1 MIQLNGGN
9 MQRRL
14 KIYLENSLISMY
26 FQDDA
31 PYLRDLT
38 RQFWKETLPHFEAYV
53 SDIVLAEIRAIEDN
67 NLRKGLEMLIRK
79 FEIIEI
85 TENVLELSNIY
96 LSYRRLPRGDALH
109 LAAAS
114 TGRME
119 SLVTWN
125 LRHLYKRGT
134 QEMIREVNTKL
145 RLPVPSILTPED
157 FFEEEEV

>member
-1 MIQLNGGN
+1 MKQLNGGN

-67 NLRKGLEMLIRK
+67 NLRKGLERLIRK

-109 LAAAS
+109 LAEAS
-114 TGRME
+114 TGE
-119 SLVTWN
+119 WN
-125 LRHLYKRGT
+125 L
-134 QEMIREVNTKL
+134 
-145 RLPVPSILTPED
+145 
-157 FFEEEEV
+157 